1 MATELEKRM
10 YPFEK
15 REKMRS
21 HPTYKEIEIPWENGL
36 YLTTQKVGSVNYLIK
51 EAHKKAIIKGFDM
64 LSASAFI
71 ARSHSFLKNCFVT
84 PISIKSHGN
93 NSSADRSLSL

>member
-36 YLTTQKVGSVNYLIK
+36 YL
-51 EAHKKAIIKGFDM
+51 A
-64 LSASAFI
+64 
-71 ARSHSFLKNCFVT
+71 
-84 PISIKSHGN
+84 
-93 NSSADRSLSL
+93 

>member
-36 YLTTQKVGSVNYLIK
+36 YLTDRKSTRLNS
-51 EAHKKAIIKGFDM
+51 
-64 LSASAFI
+64 
-71 ARSHSFLKNCFVT
+71 SHS
-84 PISIKSHGN
+84 
-93 NSSADRSLSL
+93 